1 MAIKIEFD
9 SSHNVIE
16 PTMVLAQKSGKL
28 LGSIQCHK
36 IKLKESLNSPA
47 DFYFEV
53 YKADYANNSSLWDN
67 IEDFKI
73 VWVKEWNKCYEIYV
87 ETTDESGIRK
97 SVTAKSLGEAELSQ
111 INLYGIEINTENDI
125 ARDNYAPTILYNP
138 QNTSVSLLHR
148 ISNKIPHYTI
158 NHVDNSISNIQR
170 TFSFDNKSIYDA
182 FQEIAEEIHCL
193 FDISCHYVNGVLTRQ
208 ISVYDLDSYCPVCE
222 ERGSFITA
230 CSKCGNTS
238 GIIKGY
244 GNDTGIFIDTEN
256 LANTITYKVENESVK
271 NCFKLEAGDDLMTA
285 TVINGNPNG
294 SSYIWYIPQKIKNDM
309 STVLVQKLDD
319 YGDLYE
325 YYLDE
330 YNATIPADIITS
342 YNQLVTKYS
351 TYNQDLQSIT
361 YPIVGFSKIIE
372 AYYNTIDL
380 YLFLKSGLMPT
391 VAVASTNATTEITKL
406 TSNALSPVS
415 VQDLSV
421 CSLSS
426 AESAVLSVAKTII
439 DHRYK
444 IDITTSSYENNTWQ
458 GNFTITNYSD
468 DEDTATS
475 GNITIIVNDDYEKF
489 TKQKIDKILS
499 KSVANGE
506 PADIADLFALS
517 NQNFVLEIKKY
528 CLARLRSFH
537 DCCQSC
543 LDVLIQQGIADKS
556 LWANRVSDLYTT
568 IYLPYYNKLHL
579 LEAEIQLRES
589 EIALITGTY
598 DSDGNIENNGVQ
610 TLIEKE
616 RAKIQQALNFENYLG
631 QTLWLEFATFRRE
644 DTYKNDNYISDGL
657 NNAELFEKALQFME
671 TAKKDIV
678 KSATLQHTI
687 TATLKNLLV
696 MPEFEPLLNQFE
708 VGNWL
713 RAKIDGQIYKLRLLD
728 YEIDFDSLEIL
739 NVTFSDV
746 VYGDNEVSDV
756 ESVINQAKSI
766 STSYG
771 AVTRQMEQGKKTT
784 GIVNDWKEN
793 GLNVNNTKIVCQ
805 ADNQSYTSDEHG
817 MLFRKYD
824 PINESYD
831 NKQLKIT
838 NSTLAITDDNWETV
852 KSAVGYYYYFDP
864 TTNKLVEG
872 YGVNAETIV
881 GKLIL
886 GEQLGIYNN
895 SGSMMFDDD
904 GLTITNNVNTFTV
917 NPNNNSLVT
926 LSKTVNNSTENIF
939 YVDTNG
945 VLHLKGDGSDLDMS
959 NNGTVRYAW
968 NNSSQ
973 EIKFEVTNQGRA
985 EINFY
990 ATSENR
996 RLSCLANDGITF
1008 YRNDANNAVRLR
1020 LNYNGL
1026 YGYNNSAYRTFI
1038 LNDDG
1043 LIFYSGTNA
1052 NEEQKIIIS
1061 KDYLSFY
1068 TVLNNTNT
1076 LIGNLGVGTYSN
1088 QSGQDTGVSLYSSR
1102 GASASLIGS
1111 TVRLASYDSFG
1122 NVHNYILIS
1131 SNGIDCLANL
1141 DMNNNSILNNSDIR
1155 LKTNIQDTNV
1165 NALELINQ
1173 IEMKSF
1179 DWIDSNKHEQIGM
1192 IAQQLQEIIPNVVYE
1207 SPDDSKLSIKP
1218 LEFIPYLIKAIQ
1230 ELSANQN

>member
-1 MAIKIEFD
+1 M
-9 SSHNVIE
+9 
-16 PTMVLAQKSGKL
+16 
-28 LGSIQCHK
+28 
-36 IKLKESLNSPA
+36 
-47 DFYFEV
+47 
-53 YKADYANNSSLWDN
+53 
-67 IEDFKI
+67 
-73 VWVKEWNKCYEIYV
+73 
-87 ETTDESGIRK
+87 
-97 SVTAKSLGEAELSQ
+97 
-111 INLYGIEINTENDI
+111 
-125 ARDNYAPTILYNP
+125 
-138 QNTSVSLLHR
+138 
-148 ISNKIPHYTI
+148 
-158 NHVDNSISNIQR
+158 
-170 TFSFDNKSIYDA
+170 
-182 FQEIAEEIHCL
+182 
-193 FDISCHYVNGVLTRQ
+193 
-208 ISVYDLDSYCPVCE
+208 
-222 ERGSFITA
+222 
-230 CSKCGNTS
+230 
-238 GIIKGY
+238 
-244 GNDTGIFIDTEN
+244 
-256 LANTITYKVENESVK
+256 
-271 NCFKLEAGDDLMTA
+271 
-285 TVINGNPNG
+285 
-294 SSYIWYIPQKIKNDM
+294 
-309 STVLVQKLDD
+309 
-319 YGDLYE
+319 
-325 YYLDE
+325 
-330 YNATIPADIITS
+330 
-342 YNQLVTKYS
+342 
-351 TYNQDLQSIT
+351 
-361 YPIVGFSKIIE
+361 
-372 AYYNTIDL
+372 
-380 YLFLKSGLMPT
+380 
-391 VAVASTNATTEITKL
+391 
-406 TSNALSPVS
+406 
-415 VQDLSV
+415 
-421 CSLSS
+421 
-426 AESAVLSVAKTII
+426 
-439 DHRYK
+439 
-444 IDITTSSYENNTWQ
+444 
-458 GNFTITNYSD
+458 
-468 DEDTATS
+468 
-475 GNITIIVNDDYEKF
+475 
-489 TKQKIDKILS
+489 
-499 KSVANGE
+499 
-506 PADIADLFALS
+506 FALS

-728 YEIDFDSLEIL
+728 YEIDLDSLEIL

-1052 NEEQKIIIS
+1052 NEEQKIIMS

-1088 QSGQDTGVSLYSSR
+1088 QSGQDTGVSLYSSQ

-1111 TVRLASYDSFG
+1111 TVRLASYDLFG

-1192 IAQQLQEIIPNVVYE
+1192 IAQQLQEIIPDVVYE